1 VRLVLHQGIPD
12 DHTLAHQWD
21 ELVQQMECPEVFY
34 TYAWALAVSRAYGH
48 SLSPLL
54 MLGYEQD
61 SLVGVASLATNAGQA
76 RVVFLAS
83 TTADYC
89 DFVSRPESRR
99 DFAELVFGEL
109 RRMKMPMS
117 LANVSANS
125 LTLQALPVA
134 AHLAGYSMFSRPAY
148 RCAQVVLSSPAQRE
162 AARQLVQQKQKLR
175 KRLRAIAKIAPLE
188 ILHLRQWEKIS
199 AALPAFEQAHIS
211 RFLDSGRVSNLA
223 SDARRIFLAELA
235 KLLSRRGWLNLTC
248 LNVGDETAA
257 WNYGFEFAASWFW
270 YQPTFTSRFHQHDP
284 GLCLLTKIVEEAC
297 ERPEINRVDLG
308 LGAEGYKERF
318 ATGVRNTVDVTLTTS
333 KARHIR
339 EVVRYHAVS
348 AIKSSPQLEHYV
360 RRLLGRTRPGEVH
373 A

>member
-1 VRLVLHQGIPD
+1 MRLVLHQGIPD
-12 DHTLAHQWD
+12 DHHLARHWND
-21 ELVQQMECPEVFY
+21 LVQQMECPEVFY
-34 TYAWALAVSRAYGH
+34 TYEWALAVSRAYGD
-48 SLSPLL
+48 SLHPLL

-61 SLVGVASLATNAGQA
+61 SLTGVAALATDTTQA
-76 RVVFLAS
+76 KVVFLAS

-109 RRMKMPMS
+109 RRMKMPIS
-117 LANVSANS
+117 LANVPANS
-125 LTLQALPVA
+125 VTLQALPVA
-134 AHLAGYSMFSRPAY
+134 AHLGGLSTFSRPAY
-148 RCAQVVLSSPAQRE
+148 RCAQVVLSSPEQRE

-175 KRLRAIAKIAPLE
+175 KRLKAMTRIAPVE
-188 ILHLRQWEKIS
+188 IRHLRQSQEIS

-223 SDARRIFLAELA
+223 SDARQFFLAELA
-235 KLLSRRGWLNLTC
+235 RLLSPQGWLNLTC

-257 WNYGFEFAASWFW
+257 WNYGFEFSGSWFW
-270 YQPTFTSRFHQHDP
+270 YQPTFIGRFQQHDP

-297 ERPEINRVDLG
+297 ERTEINRVDLG

-318 ATGVRNTVDVTLTTS
+318 ATAVRNTVDVTLTTS

-348 AIKSSPQLEHYV
+348 AIKSSPPLEHYV
-360 RRLLGRTRPGEVH
+360 RRLLGRPRAGEAH